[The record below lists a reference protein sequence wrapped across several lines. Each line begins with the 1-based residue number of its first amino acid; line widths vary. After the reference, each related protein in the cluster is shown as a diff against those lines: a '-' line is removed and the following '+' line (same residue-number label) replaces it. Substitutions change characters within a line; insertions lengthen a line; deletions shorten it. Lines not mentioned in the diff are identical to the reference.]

1 MNWLLAARCAV
12 LNIVCIALL
21 VICWVNGWVADVL
34 AKDTSHISIAITLL
48 FLFGLGVVGKTVF
61 YISRALNTARETHTR
76 PQDYVAVKNRLAAR
90 LATVNEIGGWLV
102 MLGLIGT
109 VWGFIQSLTGVK
121 TDGVMDTAQT
131 LSMVVILVQGMQ
143 VALYTTLVGSVFY
156 LWLRANYRIA
166 ANGATKLI
174 SQIEQKIV

>member
-12 LNIVCIALL
+12 LN
-21 VICWVNGWVADVL
+21 VICLVLFAISWVKGWVGDVIV
-34 AKDTSHISIAITLL
+34 KDTSHISIAIALL
-48 FLFGLGVVGKTVF
+48 FIFGLGVVIKTIL
-61 YISRALNTARETHTR
+61 YTSHALNTAREQKMQ
-76 PQDYVAVKNRLAAR
+76 PGDYVAVKNRLTAR

-121 TDGVMDTAQT
+121 TDGVMDTTET
-131 LSMVVILVQGMQ
+131 LKMVIALVQGMQ

-166 ANGATKLI
+166 ANGATKLL